1 MKNKRAVAMFGQKRL
16 SREGGIEIVVKEL
29 CTRMARDGYKIT
41 CYNRSGHHVRD
52 SLLILNENN
61 KIEWSYSQNWNQNQ
75 ILNRGMFKRRVIRKK
90 YAIIGAGAIGS
101 MVSELLVRSGV
112 WKLLIMD
119 GDILSVG
126 NLSRHTLAIKDI
138 NHAKATGLKERLESI
153 NSHVRVPWYQESVL
167 Y

>member
-1 MKNKRAVAMFGQKRL
+1 MQIGKRNHYIYQMYNSLLAVRDINHKH
-16 SREGGIEIVVKEL
+16 IVV
-29 CTRMARDGYKIT
+29 
-41 CYNRSGHHVRD
+41 
-52 SLLILNENN
+52 
-61 KIEWSYSQNWNQNQ
+61 EWSYSQNWNQNQ

-126 NLSRHTLAIKDI
+126 NLSRHAYLFYALTDAV
-138 NHAKATGLKERLESI
+138 KEIMRCEEFEEQL
-153 NSHVRVPWYQESVL
+153 
-167 Y
+167 